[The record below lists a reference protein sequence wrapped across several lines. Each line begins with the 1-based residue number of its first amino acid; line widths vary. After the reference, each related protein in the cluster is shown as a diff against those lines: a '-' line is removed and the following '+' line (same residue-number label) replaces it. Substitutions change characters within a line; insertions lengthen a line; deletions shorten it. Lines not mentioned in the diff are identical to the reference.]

1 MISVSKEL
9 EPDTKK
15 LSQDY
20 KKALQNQVFA
30 NFIEKLKIEKDTA
43 QKYTSAL
50 EDSCTEYQNCQT
62 CKGLMECQN
71 KMTGYAYL
79 PRRENGAIHFVY
91 KPCKYKKDQEDMTK
105 HLKNVQYF
113 DVSHSMKNADFTNVD
128 NRYKGRQETISWI
141 RKFVDDYPNVTKGLY
156 LHGNFGCGKT
166 YLICALFNELAKVN
180 VKSAIVFFPEFLRN
194 LKTSFDTD
202 YADKMEYI
210 KKVPLLLIDDLG
222 AETLTPWARDEILCP
237 ILQYRMEAK
246 LPTFIT
252 SNFDIISLE
261 QHLSITK
268 DGIEQVKARR
278 IIERIKQV
286 TEDLEMKSINMRK

>member
-9 EPDTKK
+9 EPDIKQ
-15 LSQDY
+15 LSKDY
-20 KKALQNQVFA
+20 EIALQDSSFLD
-30 NFIEKLKIEKDTA
+30 FINKLKIDKEIA
-43 QKYTSAL
+43 QKYTSSL
-50 EDSCTEYQNCQT
+50 QDSCYEYQHCQG
-62 CKGLMECQN
+62 CKGLVECQN

-79 PRRENGAIHFVY
+79 PRLENGNLHFVY
-91 KPCKYKKDQEDMTK
+91 KPCKYKKKQDRAVC

-113 DVSHSMKNADFTNVD
+113 DVAASLKDADFDNID
-128 NRYKGRQETISWI
+128 NRYKGRQETILWI
-141 RKFVDDYPNVTKGLY
+141 HDFLNNYPNITKGLY

-166 YLICALFNELAKVN
+166 YLIVALFNELAKQN

-194 LKTSFDTD
+194 LKSSFDTD
-202 YADKMEYI
+202 YGEKIEYI

-222 AETLTPWARDEILCP
+222 AESLTPWARDEILCS
-237 ILQYRMEAK
+237 ILQYRMEEK

-252 SNFDIISLE
+252 SNLDITSLE

-268 DGIEQVKARR
+268 DGVEQVKARR

-286 TEDLEMKSINMRK
+286 TNDLEMKSNNMRK